1 MRKRLIPQIRVRMQ
15 ANDYNEN
22 EGGAVEGLVDLGT
35 ANPYQGA
42 PIHREE
48 QFLNSKLVNSETF
61 YKSSLW
67 EPFKTSKAAYAT
79 PELESFVNKKVNGIY
94 QLENSGIQCRVVCRG
109 DKGRVKW
116 NKVLKKYEPTGR
128 NTHVCAYRGH
138 IRKIRRKDNQP
149 HWMCALAMARSRM

>member
-1 MRKRLIPQIRVRMQ
+1 MQ

-79 PELESFVNKKVNGIY
+79 PELESFVNKKVIFVY
-94 QLENSGIQCRVVCRG
+94 LQLVR
-109 DKGRVKW
+109 
-116 NKVLKKYEPTGR
+116 
-128 NTHVCAYRGH
+128 
-138 IRKIRRKDNQP
+138 
-149 HWMCALAMARSRM
+149 